1 MAAAAK
7 TSSSVEPPT
16 VQGGVIG
23 AADTTTSTAT
33 GSATASST
41 AKSAAENI
49 WSTLAR
55 PWVLFLLV
63 LGWLLLSLA

>member
-7 TSSSVEPPT
+7 TTSSVEPPT

-23 AADTTTSTAT
+23 AADTASSTAT

-41 AKSAAENI
+41 AKSAAESI
-49 WSTLAR
+49 WSTIAR
-55 PWVLFLLV
+55 PWVLFLVLL
-63 LGWLLLSLA
+63 LGWLLYF

>member
-1 MAAAAK
+1 MTAAAK
-7 TSSSVEPPT
+7 TTSSVEPQT

-23 AADTTTSTAT
+23 AADIASVTTTAAA
-33 GSATASST
+33 SAT
-41 AKSAAENI
+41 AKSAAESI

-63 LGWLLLSLA
+63 LLGWLLHL

>member
-7 TSSSVEPPT
+7 TTSSVEPPT

-23 AADTTTSTAT
+23 AALTASSTAS

-41 AKSAAENI
+41 AKSAAESI

-55 PWVLFLLV
+55 PWVLFLVLLV
-63 LGWLLLSLA
+63 GWVLRF